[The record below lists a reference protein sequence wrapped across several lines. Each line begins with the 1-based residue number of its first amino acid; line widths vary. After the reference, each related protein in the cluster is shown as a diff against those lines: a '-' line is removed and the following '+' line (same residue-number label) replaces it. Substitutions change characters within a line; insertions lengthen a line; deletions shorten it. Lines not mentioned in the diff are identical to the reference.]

1 MICNR
6 CGAENDDDLRFCQAC
21 GHKLRS
27 RERAE
32 PEPGGE
38 DAAAG
43 TTGATGTDGPRDVR
57 TGPDPG
63 PGEAA
68 GSETRLF
75 LASQG
80 DMRSP
85 VWGKLG
91 VAWALALVLC
101 GVAVWSMATGTYWP
115 LYPLTGLAALLAW
128 RRRL

>member
-6 CGAENDDDLRFCQAC
+6 CGAENDDDLRFCLAC

-38 DAAAG
+38 AAAAG
-43 TTGATGTDGPRDVR
+43 ASGADGFREGR
-57 TGPDPG
+57 TEPG
-63 PGEAA
+63 PGPGDVA
-68 GSETRLF
+68 SRETRLF
-75 LASQG
+75 IASQS
-80 DMRSP
+80 DRRSP
-85 VWGKLG
+85 VWGKMG

-128 RRRL
+128 RRKL

>member
-6 CGAENDDDLRFCQAC
+6 CGAENDDGLRFCLAC

-32 PEPGGE
+32 PESGGE

-43 TTGATGTDGPRDVR
+43 EDGALSPGRGAAGDAPSSGH
-57 TGPDPG
+57 G
-63 PGEAA
+63 PGRDS
-68 GSETRLF
+68 GVF
-75 LASQG
+75 LSLLG
-80 DMRSP
+80 GGRPP

-91 VAWALALVLC
+91 LAWVVSLLLAAA
-101 GVAVWSMATGTYWP
+101 AVWSLAAGVYWP

-128 RRRL
+128 RRKL